1 MSNRGRK
8 KGASGEQ
15 SRALLLTIAAEE
27 FAQKGYYET
36 KISTLV
42 QRAGLTQPTFYL
54 YFKSKEAIFQE
65 LIDSFIKGLSDLTTE
80 SRLEPGID
88 FNSLPLRITKGL
100 SGIFTF
106 FSENQNLTRIG
117 FFNSLQSEE
126 IKKQLALQIRD
137 NLISE
142 VNNGYFQTEMDM
154 SLVAEILIGAIERLT
169 LTKLFP
175 GIKEPEEIA
184 SEIVHLFLKG
194 MLSKS
199 E

>member
-65 LIDSFIKGLSDLTTE
+65 LIDSFIKGLSDLTTV

-106 FSENQNLTRIG
+106 FSENQNLTRVG
-117 FFNSLQSEE
+117 FFNSLESEE

-175 GIKEPEEIA
+175 GIKEPEEMA

-194 MLSKS
+194 MLSKK
-199 E
+199 

>member
-65 LIDSFIKGLSDLTTE
+65 LIDSFIKGLSDLTTV

-106 FSENQNLTRIG
+106 FSENQNLTRVG
-117 FFNSLQSEE
+117 FFNSLESEE

-169 LTKLFP
+169 LTKLFT

-194 MLSKS
+194 MLSKK
-199 E
+199 